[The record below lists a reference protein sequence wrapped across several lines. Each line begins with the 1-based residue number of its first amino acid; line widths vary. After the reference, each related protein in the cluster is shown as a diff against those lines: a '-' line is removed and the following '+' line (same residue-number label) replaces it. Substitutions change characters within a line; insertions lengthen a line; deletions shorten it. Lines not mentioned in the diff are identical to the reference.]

1 MTREGSSFDAS
12 VRCEILERELRAAQA
27 SERASRARETAL
39 ACELEARRRRRA
51 SRRRDEDE
59 EEDEETPRS
68 RDALSLT
75 PMTARRGNSAG
86 ASTSREESSW
96 RERCEAAESRAARAT
111 SALTEF
117 AAKGA
122 EERERAIVDAV
133 DTAVADAERRWRAEM
148 EELSRSARAD
158 ARALHSS
165 RNRAGELAAE
175 LRETKSMRDEWQKR
189 AEAAMEASESM
200 SSAVDRMRRAVDE
213 AKLESTEAQ
222 QSHRKLAS
230 LREQLKA
237 SQIAV
242 EMRDAEREKLLTEL
256 QMIRDRAHEMNLRL
270 SEAQAEA
277 EHARETVSVEAA
289 EKDRLSGEVAYLR
302 GELERLRAKHETET
316 NDFSDWRSQTE
327 LQEKELNRE
336 LHEARRDAARH
347 AMTVRKLEQQIARG
361 PIGVDAR
368 TYERKIAQLENECAT
383 NRETVRELSSER
395 DALRRRVEE
404 MTSARARE
412 IASPRKPSSTPSSS
426 RAATSDRA
434 QRTRRVEKLTELI
447 RRSILTDEDLD
458 DDDDGVRPSP
468 AGRSTA
474 FDDDGFDGDA
484 FDDDRVDVDVFA
496 ETDDLFRE
504 TVDDF
509 FEDDDAEDER
519 LEAEHRRA
527 YALARRLQTVES
539 RAAALLS

>member
-39 ACELEARRRRRA
+39 ACELEARRRRR
-51 SRRRDEDE
+51 RRGRRDEE
-59 EEDEETPRS
+59 EEEEEAEAEARS
-68 RDALSLT
+68 GDGLCLT

-86 ASTSREESSW
+86 TSTSREDSAW

-111 SALTEF
+111 TALTEV

-122 EERERAIVDAV
+122 EERERAIANAVDA
-133 DTAVADAERRWRAEM
+133 AVSDAERRWRAEM

-175 LRETKSMRDEWQKR
+175 LREAQSMREEWQKR

-213 AKLESTEAQ
+213 AKLESTESQ
-222 QSHRKLAS
+222 QSHRKLAT
-230 LREQLKA
+230 LHEQLKA

-242 EMRDAEREKLLTEL
+242 EMRDAERKKLVSEL
-256 QMIRDRAHEMNLRL
+256 QMVRDRAHEMNLRL

-289 EKDRLSGEVAYLR
+289 EKDRLNGEVAYLR
-302 GELERLRAKHETET
+302 GELERLRATHETET
-316 NDFSDWRSQTE
+316 SDFTDWRSQTE
-327 LQEKELNRE
+327 RQEKELSRE

-347 AMTVRKLEQQIARG
+347 ALTVRKLEQQIARG

-383 NRETVRELSSER
+383 NRETVREISSER
-395 DALRRRVEE
+395 DALRRRIEE

-412 IASPRKPSSTPSSS
+412 IASPKKPSSTPSPSSSS
-426 RAATSDRA
+426 RAGASDRA
-434 QRTRRVEKLTELI
+434 HRTRRVEKLTELI
-447 RRSILTDEDLD
+447 RRSILTDEDVDENDAGRSTALD
-458 DDDDGVRPSP
+458 DDDD
-468 AGRSTA
+468 
-474 FDDDGFDGDA
+474 DDDDA
-484 FDDDRVDVDVFA
+484 VA
-496 ETDDLFRE
+496 ETDHLFRE

-527 YALARRLQTVES
+527 YALARRLQSIES

>member
-1 MTREGSSFDAS
+1 
-12 VRCEILERELRAAQA
+12 
-27 SERASRARETAL
+27 
-39 ACELEARRRRRA
+39 
-51 SRRRDEDE
+51 
-59 EEDEETPRS
+59 
-68 RDALSLT
+68 
-75 PMTARRGNSAG
+75 MTARRENSAG
-86 ASTSREESSW
+86 TSTSEDSAW

-111 SALTEF
+111 TALTEV

-122 EERERAIVDAV
+122 EERERSIANAVDA
-133 DTAVADAERRWRAEM
+133 AVSDAERRWRAEM

-175 LRETKSMRDEWQKR
+175 LRETQSMRDEWQKR

-222 QSHRKLAS
+222 QSHRKLAT

-242 EMRDAEREKLLTEL
+242 EMRDAEREKLVSEL
-256 QMIRDRAHEMNLRL
+256 QMVRDRAHEMNLRL

-289 EKDRLSGEVAYLR
+289 EKDRLNGEVAYLR
-302 GELERLRAKHETET
+302 GELERLRATHETET
-316 NDFSDWRSQTE
+316 SDFTDWRSQTE
-327 LQEKELNRE
+327 RQEKELSRE

-347 AMTVRKLEQQIARG
+347 ALTVRKLEQQIARG

-383 NRETVRELSSER
+383 NRETVREISSER

-404 MTSARARE
+404 MTSARARNRLAE
-412 IASPRKPSSTPSSS
+412 ETLLDAVTVVIVS
-426 RAATSDRA
+426 RGR
-434 QRTRRVEKLTELI
+434 
-447 RRSILTDEDLD
+447 
-458 DDDDGVRPSP
+458 VRPRAPHASRRKAHRTHSTVHSHHEGVDEND

-474 FDDDGFDGDA
+474 LDDDADADA
-484 FDDDRVDVDVFA
+484 FDAVA
-496 ETDDLFRE
+496 ETDNLFRE

-527 YALARRLQTVES
+527 YALARRLQSIES

>member
-111 SALTEF
+111 TALTEF

-122 EERERAIVDAV
+122 EERERAIADAV
-133 DTAVADAERRWRAEM
+133 NTAVADAERRWRAEM

-158 ARALHSS
+158 ERALHSS

-175 LRETKSMRDEWQKR
+175 LRETKLMRDQWQKR

-200 SSAVDRMRRAVDE
+200 SSAVDRMRCAVDE

-222 QSHRKLAS
+222 RARRKVAS
-230 LREQLKA
+230 LHEQLKA

-302 GELERLRAKHETET
+302 GELERLRAKHEAET
-316 NDFSDWRSQTE
+316 NDFTDWRSQTE
-327 LQEKELNRE
+327 VQEKELNRE

-347 AMTVRKLEQQIARG
+347 AMRVRKLEQQIARG

-404 MTSARARE
+404 ITSARARE
-412 IASPRKPSSTPSSS
+412 IASPRKPSSPPPSSRS
-426 RAATSDRA
+426 VASDRA
-434 QRTRRVEKLTELI
+434 HRTRRVEKLTELI

-458 DDDDGVRPSP
+458 EDDGVRPSP
-468 AGRSTA
+468 ASRSAA
-474 FDDDGFDGDA
+474 FDADG
-484 FDDDRVDVDVFA
+484 FDDDRVGVDAFA

>member
-12 VRCEILERELRAAQA
+12 ARCEILERELRAAQA

-59 EEDEETPRS
+59 EADEETPRS

-75 PMTARRGNSAG
+75 PMTVRRGNSAG

-111 SALTEF
+111 TALTEF

-122 EERERAIVDAV
+122 EERERAIADAV

-222 QSHRKLAS
+222 QSHRKVAS

-242 EMRDAEREKLLTEL
+242 EMRDAEREKLFTEL

-302 GELERLRAKHETET
+302 GEVERLRAKHETET
-316 NDFSDWRSQTE
+316 NDFTDWRSQTE

-361 PIGVDAR
+361 PPIGVDAR

-412 IASPRKPSSTPSSS
+412 IASPRKPSSTPASS
-426 RAATSDRA
+426 RAAASDRA

-458 DDDDGVRPSP
+458 EDDGVRPSP

-474 FDDDGFDGDA
+474 FDDDA
-484 FDDDRVDVDVFA
+484 FDDDDRAGVDVFA

-527 YALARRLQTVES
+527 YALARRLQSVES